1 MFVDR
6 PDARLFTLSFGQGA
20 HTLLAVGGWIGSAEV
35 WHDVFG
41 QLPNW
46 RCVSYEHRGTG
57 ASTHISPITVEAM
70 VEDVFAVMDA
80 QEIHRCVLAAES
92 SGAGIALEALLHH
105 PERFSGLVIC
115 GGSWKRPL
123 PGQYDDFIARLSKD
137 FDGELRA
144 FATACVPE
152 HNREGVRRWGYQVL
166 RRASLQSAI
175 ELLECRSALTV
186 QDRLDE
192 MHVPA
197 LIIHGSL
204 DVISPPAN
212 AEELAHA
219 LPNSELHLM
228 PGLGHV
234 PILTA
239 PDEVAQLIEWRF
251 GSASA
256 RVTANAQSLAA

>member
-1 MFVDR
+1 MFLDR
-6 PDARLFTLSFGQGA
+6 PDARLRTLSFGQGA
-20 HTLLAVGGWIGSAEV
+20 QTLLAVGGWIGSAEV

-57 ASTHISPITVEAM
+57 ASSHISPITVEAM

-80 QEIHRCVLAAES
+80 QQIHRCVLAAES
-92 SGAGIALEALLHH
+92 SGAAIALEALLRH

-115 GGSWKRPL
+115 DGSWKRPL
-123 PGQYDDFIARLSKD
+123 PGQYDDFIARLRKD
-137 FDGELRA
+137 FDGELQN
-144 FATACVPE
+144 FANACVPE
-152 HNREGVRRWGYQVL
+152 IGREGVRRWGYQVL

-186 QDRLDE
+186 QDHLSE
-192 MHVPA
+192 IHVPA
-197 LIIHGSL
+197 LIIHGQE

-212 AEELAHA
+212 AEELARA
-219 LPNSELHLM
+219 LPDAELHLM

-251 GSASA
+251 GNASV
-256 RVTANAQSLAA
+256 RNTKVAQSIAA